1 MTRCDVQWAPE
12 DGYRELQSLQRVV
25 GDLAADVK
33 SLLREVAELD
43 TTVKSLE
50 AENIA
55 RLEK

>member
-1 MTRCDVQWAPE
+1 M
-12 DGYRELQSLQRVV
+12 QSLQRVV